1 MFLTFLKIIGLT
13 TGLAWIILLPWLY
26 ALDNPMVAW
35 GVFAGWILPAVGV
48 VGGFYAICWSFHGAL
63 RSFLI
68 AVLGGTLV
76 RLVLIGVTVLLLMK
90 LTQLHVM
97 SFLYSL
103 VSFYVLYLTV
113 ELYFVNKLQQKGL

>member
-1 MFLTFLKIIGLT
+1 MFLTFLKIIGLIT
-13 TGLAWIILLPWLY
+13 SIAWIGLIPWLY
-26 ALDNPMVAW
+26 ALDNPMVTW
-35 GVFAGWILPAVGV
+35 GVFAGWLLPALGF

-76 RLVLIGVTVLLLMK
+76 RLVVIGVTVLLLVQ
-90 LTQLHVM
+90 LTQFHVA

-103 VSFYVLYLTV
+103 AGFYVLYLTV
-113 ELYFVNKLQQKGL
+113 ELYCVNKLQQKGL

>member
-1 MFLTFLKIIGLT
+1 MFLTFLKIIGCI
-13 TGLAWIILLPWLY
+13 TGLAWIILIPLLY
-26 ALDNPMVAW
+26 ALDNPMVTW
-35 GVFAGWILPAVGV
+35 GVFAGWILPAVGF
-48 VGGFYAICWSFHGAL
+48 VGGFYAIHCSFHGAL

-90 LTQLHVM
+90 LTQFHLV

-103 VSFYVLYLTV
+103 ASFYVLYLTV
-113 ELYFVNKLQQKGL
+113 ELYFVNKLQRKGL

>member
-1 MFLTFLKIIGLT
+1 MFLTFLKIIGLIT
-13 TGLAWIILLPWLY
+13 AIAWIGLIPWLY
-26 ALDNPMVAW
+26 ALDNPMVTW
-35 GVFAGWILPAVGV
+35 GIFAGWLLPALGF

-76 RLVLIGVTVLLLMK
+76 RLVLIGTTVLLLMK
-90 LTQLHVM
+90 LTQLHVA

-103 VSFYVLYLTV
+103 AGFYVLYLTV
-113 ELYFVNKLQQKGL
+113 ELYCVSKLQQKGI